1 MNTPR
6 EILYRPRGRFRSNH
20 LGPHASTEVGGFGVF
35 RDQAPFLRYP
45 DARRI
50 DIRASLRDPFEQVHV
65 RRFEQ
70 RQSIDVVAIV
80 DLSASMGVRGACDKF
95 ALACRVAELL
105 AYSATKI
112 GDRFGLIACDE
123 AVRKHALL
131 LPTRS
136 RGLALRSAWRL
147 QEERPDG
154 KSAEGLLAAAE
165 ALGATRKLVFL
176 ISDFRWQQRLLERVF
191 DAFALHDA
199 TPLVILDSAEEAPPS
214 WGLLELIDS
223 ESGARKLWAMRPGLR
238 ARWIE
243 QEKGRQAFLTRLA
256 AHHCRAPIFIRDSF
270 DTDIL
275 SLQLMAA

>member
-1 MNTPR
+1 MNAPC
-6 EILYRPRGRFRSNH
+6 EIFYRPRGRFRSNH
-20 LGPHASTEVGGFGVF
+20 IGPQASTEVGGFGVF

-50 DIRASLRDPFEQVHV
+50 DIRASLRDPFEQVYV

-80 DLSASMGVRGACDKF
+80 DLSASMGFAGGCDKF
-95 ALACRVAELL
+95 ALACRAAESL
-105 AYSATKI
+105 ACSATKI
-112 GDRFGLIACDE
+112 GDRFGLLACDE
-123 AVRKHALL
+123 VIRKDALL

-136 RGLALRSAWRL
+136 RGVALRAAWRL
-147 QEERPDG
+147 RDERPDG
-154 KSAEGLLAAAE
+154 KSAEGFLAAAE
-165 ALGATRKLVFL
+165 TLGATRKLVFL
-176 ISDFRWQQRLLERVF
+176 ISDFRWQRLLLQRVF

-199 TPLVILDSAEEAPPS
+199 TPLVILDSAEEAPPA

-223 ESGARKLWAMRPGLR
+223 ESGVRKLWAMRPSLR

-243 QEKGRQAFLTRLA
+243 QEKERQAFFTSLA
-256 AHHCRAPIFIRDSF
+256 ANRCRAPIFIRDSF
-270 DTDIL
+270 DPDML